1 MDDAVPLRT
10 WTSGRGA
17 PIVMINGGPG
27 LPDYLA
33 PVAELVE
40 HLGTVHRYDQRGT
53 GGSAWDGEHT
63 FGLHVAD
70 LGRLLDAWG
79 HRRAVVVGHSY
90 GTELALRFVLA
101 HPERVAGLVLVAG
114 PFLGQWRSVQLRRL
128 TGDQQARLDELDSL
142 AGRTEAEETEYL
154 TLSWVTDHAD
164 QERAWEWASDA
175 ARRVRPVNYA
185 MNRQLNAAGRAD
197 PLVSRLDEMRLPA
210 ATVIIGGG
218 GDSRPAEGLRQ
229 LGERLGRPVVIIEE
243 AGHSPWLEA
252 PSRFRRELEQ
262 ALDLGLAAA
271 RDVRP

>member
-1 MDDAVPLRT
+1 MDDGVPLRT

-79 HRRAVVVGHSY
+79 HRRAVLVGHSY
-90 GTELALRFVLA
+90 GTELALRFLLA
-101 HPERVAGLVLVAG
+101 HPERVAGLVLIAG
-114 PFLGQWRSVQLRRL
+114 PFVGAWRDAVPVRL
-128 TGDQQARLDELDSL
+128 TATQQARLDELDGIT
-142 AGRTEAEETEYL
+142 ARTNDEETEYL

-164 QERAWEWASDA
+164 QERAWEWASDS
-175 ARRVRPVNYA
+175 ARRVRPVNYV
-185 MNRQLNAAGRAD
+185 MNRQLGMAGRAD
-197 PLVSRLDEMRLPA
+197 PLESHLDELRLPPG
-210 ATVIIGGG
+210 TVIIGGG
-218 GDSRPAEGLRQ
+218 GDSRPARFLRS
-229 LGERLGRPVVIIEE
+229 LGRRLGCRVVIIEG